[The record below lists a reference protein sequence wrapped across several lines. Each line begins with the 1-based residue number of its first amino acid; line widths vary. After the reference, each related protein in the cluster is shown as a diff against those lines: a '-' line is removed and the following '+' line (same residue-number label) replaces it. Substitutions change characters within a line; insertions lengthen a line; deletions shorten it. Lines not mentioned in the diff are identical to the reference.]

1 MTGLIHRLL
10 SRGGPD
16 ASRSGQIRLVVG
28 LGNPGEQYAHNRH
41 NVGYWTINRL
51 ARRHGIAFDV
61 RTASYF
67 LGEGVIAGRPVA
79 LAKPRTYMNR
89 SGDAVWNL
97 VRRLKLD
104 DPSELL
110 VVYDELDLPVGKV
123 RIRTKGGPGGQK
135 GVAHIIERLGTNEF
149 PRIRIGIG
157 RPVIDGQPTWDP
169 DAVASYV
176 LSDPPPDERA
186 LLDDGVAR
194 AVEAIE
200 VAIAEGIEA
209 AMNRFN
215 R

>member
-1 MTGLIHRLL
+1 MSALLRGLFAR
-10 SRGGPD
+10 SVSGEPQTRG
-16 ASRSGQIRLVVG
+16 IRLVVG
-28 LGNPGEQYAHNRH
+28 LGNPGEPYAQNRH
-41 NVGYWTINRL
+41 NVGYWTVNRL
-51 ARRHGIAFDV
+51 ARKHGIDFTV

-67 LGEGVIAGRPVA
+67 LGEGHIAGRRVA

-97 VRRLKLD
+97 IQRLKLD

-123 RIRTKGGPGGQK
+123 RVRAKGGPGGQK
-135 GVAHIIERLGTNEF
+135 GVAHIIERLGTDRF
-149 PRIRIGIG
+149 PRVRIGIG
-157 RPVIDGQPTWDP
+157 RPVVDGQPTWDP
-169 DAVASYV
+169 EAVANYV
-176 LSDPPPDERA
+176 LSDPPPEERA
-186 LLDDGVAR
+186 LLDEAVAR

-200 VAIAEGIEA
+200 VAIVEGVEA